1 MRLVILGAGAIGGV
15 IAGHLARAKREVIAI
30 ARGAHL
36 AAIEA
41 HGLRVETPDGA
52 FIAPLQAV
60 ATLTEWRD
68 DDVLIGAVK
77 TQDLAAALRATNAPP
92 SVPIVTMTNGIEG
105 ERIALRYARTVYG
118 GCIMMPATYL
128 TPGIVQVFA
137 APTPG
142 LLDIGRYPDGNGD
155 HADEIAGEL
164 NVAGFSSEV
173 RANIMRWKR
182 GKLLMNL
189 MNGAEAIAGTPAA
202 RTGPRADQ
210 AIAEARAVYAAAG
223 LSCISEREDAER
235 RKALAYKP
243 VNGQLR
249 AGGSTWQS
257 LQRGLSLETDYFNGE
272 IVMLG
277 RLHGVPTPVNEA
289 LQLEAAAATR

>member
-36 AAIEA
+36 AAIQA
-41 HGLRVETPDGA
+41 NGLRVETPDGA
-52 FIAPLQAV
+52 FVAPLQAV
-60 ATLTEWRD
+60 AKLTEWRA
-68 DDVLIGAVK
+68 DDVLIVAVK
-77 TQDLAAALRATNAPP
+77 TQDLAAALRETNAPP
-92 SVPIVTMTNGIEG
+92 SVPIVTMTNGVEG
-105 ERIALRYARTVYG
+105 ERIALRYARVVYG

-128 TPGIVQVFA
+128 IPGTVQVYA
-137 APTPG
+137 TPTPG
-142 LLDIGRYPDGNGD
+142 LLDIGRYPDGTGD

-173 RANIMRWKR
+173 RTNIMRWKR
-182 GKLLMNL
+182 GKLLLNL
-189 MNGAEAIAGTPAA
+189 MNGAEAIAGPSA

-210 AIAEARAVYAAAG
+210 AIAEARAVYAAAN
-223 LSCISEREDAER
+223 LSCIGESEDAAR
-235 RKALAYKP
+235 RKALVYKP

-277 RLHGVPTPVNEA
+277 RLHGVPTPINEA
-289 LQLEAAAATR
+289 LQLEAAAAR